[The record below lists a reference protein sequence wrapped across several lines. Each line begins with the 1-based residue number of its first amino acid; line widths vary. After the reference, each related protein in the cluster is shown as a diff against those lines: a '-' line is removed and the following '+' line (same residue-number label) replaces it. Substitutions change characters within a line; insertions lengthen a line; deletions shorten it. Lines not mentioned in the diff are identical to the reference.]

1 MIAGQLDGLRITA
14 PPTVGDARYELAIGA
29 ECVHLNDL
37 LGRGLRIKLRPQKH
51 CRHCQKAVTK
61 LQRGGYCGNCFFA
74 LARCDTCFVNPQRC
88 HFALGTCREPDWG
101 MQTCMQPHVV
111 YLANSGGLK
120 VGLTQDQ
127 KQQQRWL
134 SQGATQGLV
143 IARATSR
150 RAAGILEATIAQQ
163 ISDRT
168 QWRKMVALAPVPVDL
183 QAVRQRLQQSVE
195 LAADCQW
202 VTDATEQQLT
212 YPVQEYAPPR
222 QHQLNADKLE
232 LADNLVGIKGQYLL
246 LQHGV
251 FNVARHV
258 GLNIELSITTPISV
272 LEAHQ
277 SDQLSLF

>member
-1 MIAGQLDGLRITA
+1 
-14 PPTVGDARYELAIGA
+14 
-29 ECVHLNDL
+29 
-37 LGRGLRIKLRPQKH
+37 
-51 CRHCQKAVTK
+51 
-61 LQRGGYCGNCFFA
+61 
-74 LARCDTCFVNPQRC
+74 
-88 HFALGTCREPDWG
+88 

-183 QAVRQRLQQSVE
+183 QAVRQRLQVN
-195 LAADCQW
+195 
-202 VTDATEQQLT
+202 
-212 YPVQEYAPPR
+212 R
-222 QHQLNADKLE
+222 
-232 LADNLVGIKGQYLL
+232 
-246 LQHGV
+246 HG
-251 FNVARHV
+251 R
-258 GLNIELSITTPISV
+258 
-272 LEAHQ
+272 
-277 SDQLSLF
+277 